1 MGLAAEGLQ
10 TERKNVGKT
19 WGGIFQ
25 PQAIEYQTGNVQD
38 KHRVKEQSITRCLS
52 FFVSEGWRSWS
63 EKARQKAAQRPR
75 NRAAANPKNRKPQ
88 EGEKD
93 AAAFVPLWEAHPA
106 RH

>member
-19 WGGIFQ
+19 WGGIFR

-38 KHRVKEQSITRCLS
+38 KHRVKERSITRRLS
-52 FFVSEGWRSWS
+52 FFVSKGWRTTAK
-63 EKARQKAAQRPR
+63 KARQKAAQRPT
-75 NRAAANPKNRKPQ
+75 NRAAANPRNQK
-88 EGEKD
+88 ETED
-93 AAAFVPLWEAHPA
+93 AVAFVPLWKAHQA